1 MDTVP
6 AAPRIALV
14 GDRSPHVR
22 SHQRIPDLLAA
33 LAGREGLPLDAYW
46 IGTAEVAAAE
56 LARFDGIWL
65 LPGSPYESM
74 TGAMAAAQAARE
86 GLVPFLGTCGGFQHA
101 LLEFARGVCGQ
112 AGVSHAEYTPEA
124 PDPVIVPLAC
134 SLAGHEV
141 AVRITPGSL
150 AEQALGAE
158 RTVERYNCSYGLSPG
173 YLDVLRSHGLR
184 FTGED
189 DSGEVRIAE
198 LPGHPFFL
206 ATLFQPE
213 LSADPR
219 PHPVIRAFAAAV
231 TAQAAALPAAAT
243 APVTPPPVT
252 PPAVVAAAGGAPGRS
267 TGTAAAVPAAAAAAT
282 AGPRP

>member
-6 AAPRIALV
+6 AAPRVALV

-22 SHQRIPDLLAA
+22 AHQRLPGLLTA

-46 IGTAEVAAAE
+46 IGTAEAGVAE
-56 LARFDGIWL
+56 LAGFDGIWL
-65 LPGSPYESM
+65 VPGSPYESM

-86 GLVPFLGTCGGFQHA
+86 ILIPFLGTCGGFQHA

-112 AGVSHAEYTPEA
+112 ASVSHAEYTPGA

-134 SLAGHEV
+134 SLAGHELP
-141 AVRITPGSL
+141 VRITPGSL

-158 RTVERYNCSYGLSPG
+158 RTVERYHCSYGLSPG
-173 YLDVLRSHGLR
+173 YLDLLRRHGLR
-184 FTGED
+184 FTGTD

-213 LSADPR
+213 LSGDAR

-231 TAQAAALPAAAT
+231 TARAAAERAAAPAAT
-243 APVTPPPVT
+243 A
-252 PPAVVAAAGGAPGRS
+252 APG
-267 TGTAAAVPAAAAAAT
+267 AA
-282 AGPRP
+282 PRP